1 MMRDLRRASLALAVL
16 AVAVPVAHADT
27 GPLSRYAPPSD
38 PGLLERIARADPE
51 AGAKTFDRRCSTCH
65 DIEKGGKPS
74 KGPPL
79 WNVAGRKAGAVA
91 GFAYSDAMRKSGHT
105 WTLAALDYYLADT
118 ERAVPGRSMDFT
130 GIADVKVRSDLVAY
144 LRTMSDA
151 PPPLR

>member
-16 AVAVPVAHADT
+16 ALAVPVARADT

-51 AGAKTFDRRCSTCH
+51 AGAKAFDRRCSTCH
-65 DIEKGGKPS
+65 DVEKGGKPS

-79 WNVAGRKAGAVA
+79 WNVVGRKAGTVA

-105 WTLAALDYYLADT
+105 WTLATLDYYLSDT

-130 GIADVKVRSDLVAY
+130 GIADANARADLVAY
-144 LRTMSDA
+144 LRTMSDTPA
-151 PPPLR
+151 PMR

>member
-1 MMRDLRRASLALAVL
+1 M
-16 AVAVPVAHADT
+16 
-27 GPLSRYAPPSD
+27 
-38 PGLLERIARADPE
+38 
-51 AGAKTFDRRCSTCH
+51 
-65 DIEKGGKPS
+65 
-74 KGPPL
+74 
-79 WNVAGRKAGAVA
+79 AGRKAGAVA